1 MNQIRW
7 GLIFEVGV
15 WSRRTTNNHGCSLIP
30 WASNSPS
37 IEAMPQTTGLILS
50 GGGARAAYQVG
61 VLAAIG
67 RMRREAGV
75 LEGNPFPVISGTSA
89 GAINAAF
96 LASNADR
103 YDDALADLVSVWRN
117 FQVEQVYRSD
127 VLGMIRSGARWLS
140 LLSLGWLIAQKKLRP
155 KSLLNNDPLSELLVK
170 HIQFERLPALLEQG
184 HLRALAIT
192 ASSYSTGEHVTFY
205 ESCHTVTPWIR
216 NQRLAQHCRLSHQHL
231 LASSAIPFIFPA
243 MKLDGPQGSA
253 YFGDGAMRQTAPI
266 SPAIHLGASRI
277 LVVGAGRM
285 LEPPKKSSEEP
296 TYPSLAHIAGHALSS
311 IFLDSLAVD
320 VERMQRINQTL
331 ELIPEE
337 KRQATHLRPVQLLL
351 IAPSQRL
358 DAIAAKHVDTL
369 PSTVKS
375 LLRTLGANPDIGLDQ
390 GNALVSYLL
399 FESAYTQELIALGE
413 ADALAQ
419 KEEIYKFFEWPTS
432 KVNTHDCDIGRNLD
446 LEY

>member
-1 MNQIRW
+1 M
-7 GLIFEVGV
+7 L
-15 WSRRTTNNHGCSLIP
+15 
-30 WASNSPS
+30 
-37 IEAMPQTTGLILS
+37 QTTGLILS

-61 VLAAIG
+61 VLAAIS
-67 RMRREAGV
+67 RMRREAGAPDV
-75 LEGNPFPVISGTSA
+75 NPFPVISGTSA

-103 YDDALADLVSVWRN
+103 FDAALDDLVHIWKY

-155 KSLLNNDPLSELLVK
+155 KSLLNNDPLSELLAH
-170 HIQFERLPALLEQG
+170 HIHFERLPALLELG

-205 ESCHTVTPWIR
+205 DSRHPVTPWIR
-216 NQRLAQHCRLSHQHL
+216 NQRVAQRCNLSNEHL
-231 LASSAIPFIFPA
+231 LASSAIPFFFPA
-243 MKLDGPQGSA
+243 MRLNGPQGTA

-266 SPAIHLGASRI
+266 SPAIHLGASKI

-285 LEPPKKSSEEP
+285 LEPPKKSTDQP
-296 TYPSLAHIAGHALSS
+296 NYPSLAHIAGHALSS

-358 DAIAAKHVDTL
+358 DAIAEKHADAL
-369 PSTVKS
+369 PNTVKS
-375 LLRTLGANPDIGLDQ
+375 LLRTLGANPSMGLGQ

-413 ADALAQ
+413 ADAQAQ
-419 KEEIYKFFEWPTS
+419 EQEIYKFFGWAA
-432 KVNTHDCDIGRNLD
+432 K
-446 LEY
+446 

>member
-1 MNQIRW
+1 M
-7 GLIFEVGV
+7 
-15 WSRRTTNNHGCSLIP
+15 H
-30 WASNSPS
+30 
-37 IEAMPQTTGLILS
+37 QTTGLILS

-67 RMRREAGV
+67 RMRREAGADQ
-75 LEGNPFPVISGTSA
+75 GNPFPVIAGTSA

-103 YDDALADLVSVWRN
+103 FDEALGELVDVWRN
-117 FQVEQVYRSD
+117 FQVEQVYRSG
-127 VLGMIRSGARWLS
+127 VLGMIRSGARWIS
-140 LLSLGWLIAQKKLRP
+140 LLSLGWLFTQKRFRP
-155 KSLLNNDPLSELLVK
+155 QSLLTIDPLSDLLAQR
-170 HIQFERLPALLEQG
+170 IDLQRLPELMEQG

-205 ESCHTVTPWIR
+205 DSQHEVTPWIR
-216 NQRLAQHCRLSHQHL
+216 NQRLAQHGRLSHRHL

-243 MKLDGPQGSA
+243 MRLEGPQGNA
-253 YFGDGAMRQTAPI
+253 YFGDGSMRQTAPI
-266 SPAIHLGASRI
+266 SPAIHLGADKI

-285 LEPPKKSSEEP
+285 LEPPKKETGEP
-296 TYPSLAHIAGHALSS
+296 NYPSLAHIAGHALSS

-331 ELIPEE
+331 ALIPED
-337 KRQATHLRPVQLLL
+337 KRQSTHLRPVQLLL

-358 DAIAAKHVDTL
+358 DVIAARHAEAL
-369 PSTVKS
+369 PATVKS
-375 LLRTLGANPDIGLDQ
+375 LLRTLGASLNTLEGQ

-399 FESAYTQELIALGE
+399 FEGAYTQELMALGE

-419 KEEIYKFFEWPTS
+419 RDDIHQFFGWRE
-432 KVNTHDCDIGRNLD
+432 VAANARI
-446 LEY
+446 

>member
-1 MNQIRW
+1 M
-7 GLIFEVGV
+7 L
-15 WSRRTTNNHGCSLIP
+15 
-30 WASNSPS
+30 
-37 IEAMPQTTGLILS
+37 QTTGLILS

-61 VLAAIG
+61 VLAAIS
-67 RMRREAGV
+67 RMRREAGAPDV
-75 LEGNPFPVISGTSA
+75 NPFPVISGTSA

-103 YDDALADLVSVWRN
+103 FDAALDDLVHIWKN

-155 KSLLNNDPLSELLVK
+155 KSLLNNDPLSELLAH
-170 HIQFERLPALLEQG
+170 HIHFERLPALLEQG

-205 ESCHTVTPWIR
+205 DSRHPVTPWIR
-216 NQRLAQHCRLSHQHL
+216 NQRVAQRCNLSNEHL
-231 LASSAIPFIFPA
+231 LASSAIPFIFQA
-243 MKLDGPQGSA
+243 MRLNGPQGTA

-266 SPAIHLGASRI
+266 SPAIHLGASKI

-285 LEPPKKSSEEP
+285 LEPPKKSTDQP

-358 DAIAAKHVDTL
+358 DAIAEKHADAL
-369 PSTVKS
+369 PNTVKS
-375 LLRTLGANPDIGLDQ
+375 LLRTLGANPSMGLGQ

-413 ADALAQ
+413 ADAQAQ
-419 KEEIYKFFEWPTS
+419 EQEIYKFFGWTT
-432 KVNTHDCDIGRNLD
+432 K
-446 LEY
+446 

>member
-1 MNQIRW
+1 
-7 GLIFEVGV
+7 
-15 WSRRTTNNHGCSLIP
+15 
-30 WASNSPS
+30 
-37 IEAMPQTTGLILS
+37 MPNTTGLILS

-61 VLAAIG
+61 VLAAIE
-67 RMRREAGV
+67 RMRREAGAAQ
-75 LEGNPFPVISGTSA
+75 GNPFPVISGTSA

-103 YDDALADLVSVWRN
+103 YDLAIEELVGVWRN

-155 KSLLNNDPLSELLVK
+155 KSLLNNDPLSELLAQR
-170 HIQFERLPALLEQG
+170 IDLQRLPTLLDQG
-184 HLRALAIT
+184 HLKALAIT

-205 ESCHTVTPWIR
+205 DSCQAVTPWVR
-216 NQRLAQHCRLSHQHL
+216 NQRLAQRCSLSHEHL

-243 MKLDGPQGSA
+243 MRLDGPQGHA
-253 YFGDGAMRQTAPI
+253 FFGDGSMRQTAPI
-266 SPAIHLGASRI
+266 SPAIHLGASKI

-285 LEPPKKSSEEP
+285 LEPPKKNDSEP

-358 DAIAAKHVDTL
+358 DAIAAKHADAL
-369 PSTVKS
+369 PQTVKS
-375 LLRTLGANPDIGLDQ
+375 LLKTLGASQNASQGQ

-399 FESAYTQELIALGE
+399 FESAYTQELMALGE
-413 ADALAQ
+413 ADAQAQ
-419 KEEIYKFFEWPTS
+419 KEEIHKFFGWTA
-432 KVNTHDCDIGRNLD
+432 K
-446 LEY
+446 

>member
-1 MNQIRW
+1 
-7 GLIFEVGV
+7 
-15 WSRRTTNNHGCSLIP
+15 
-30 WASNSPS
+30 
-37 IEAMPQTTGLILS
+37 MPNTTGLILS

-61 VLAAIG
+61 VLAAIE
-67 RMRREAGV
+67 RMRREAGAAQ
-75 LEGNPFPVISGTSA
+75 GNPFPVISGTSA

-103 YDDALADLVSVWRN
+103 YDLAIKELVGVWRN

-155 KSLLNNDPLSELLVK
+155 KSLLNNDPLSELLAQR
-170 HIQFERLPALLEQG
+170 IDLQRLPALLDQG
-184 HLRALAIT
+184 HLKALAIT

-205 ESCHTVTPWIR
+205 DSCQAVTPWVR
-216 NQRLAQHCRLSHQHL
+216 NQRLAQRCSLSHEHL

-243 MKLDGPQGSA
+243 MRLDGPQGHA
-253 YFGDGAMRQTAPI
+253 FFGDGSMRQTAPI
-266 SPAIHLGASRI
+266 SPAIHLGASKI

-285 LEPPKKSSEEP
+285 LEPPKKNESEP

-358 DAIAAKHVDTL
+358 DAIAAKHADAL
-369 PSTVKS
+369 PQTVKS
-375 LLRTLGANPDIGLDQ
+375 LLKTLGASPNTAQGQ

-399 FESAYTQELIALGE
+399 FESAYTQELMALGE
-413 ADALAQ
+413 ADAQAQ
-419 KEEIYKFFEWPTS
+419 KDEIHKFFGWNA
-432 KVNTHDCDIGRNLD
+432 K
-446 LEY
+446 

>member
-1 MNQIRW
+1 M
-7 GLIFEVGV
+7 V
-15 WSRRTTNNHGCSLIP
+15 
-30 WASNSPS
+30 
-37 IEAMPQTTGLILS
+37 AMHQTTGLILS

-61 VLAAIG
+61 VLAAIAQ
-67 RMRREAGV
+67 MRREAGAAH
-75 LEGNPFPVISGTSA
+75 GNPYPVISGTSA

-103 YDDALADLVSVWRN
+103 FDEALEDLVNVWRH
-117 FQVEQVYRSD
+117 FRVEQVYRSD

-140 LLSLGWLIAQKKLRP
+140 LLSLGWLLAQKKLRP
-155 KSLLNNDPLSELLVK
+155 KSLLNNDPLSELLTQ
-170 HIQFERLPALLEQG
+170 HIDFQRVPQLLEQG

-205 ESCHTVTPWIR
+205 DSCHPVTPWVR
-216 NQRLAQHCRLSHQHL
+216 NQRLAQHCRLSHDHL

-243 MKLDGPQGSA
+243 TRLNGPQGIA
-253 YFGDGAMRQTAPI
+253 YFGDGSMRQTAPI
-266 SPAIHLGASRI
+266 SPAIHLGASKI

-285 LEPPKKSSEEP
+285 LEPPKKIHEEP

-337 KRQATHLRPVQLLL
+337 KRHTTHLRPVQLLL

-358 DAIAAKHVDTL
+358 DVIAAKHAEAL
-369 PSTVKS
+369 PNTVKS
-375 LLRTLGANPDIGLDQ
+375 LLRTMGATTSQGPDQSASFSLGQ

-413 ADALAQ
+413 ADARAQ
-419 KEEIYKFFEWPTS
+419 QEEIYKFFGWTA
-432 KVNTHDCDIGRNLD
+432 T
-446 LEY
+446 

>member
-1 MNQIRW
+1 
-7 GLIFEVGV
+7 
-15 WSRRTTNNHGCSLIP
+15 
-30 WASNSPS
+30 
-37 IEAMPQTTGLILS
+37 MPQTTGLILS

>member
-1 MNQIRW
+1 
-7 GLIFEVGV
+7 
-15 WSRRTTNNHGCSLIP
+15 
-30 WASNSPS
+30 
-37 IEAMPQTTGLILS
+37 MPETTGLILS

-61 VLAAIG
+61 VLAAIA
-67 RMRREAGV
+67 RMRRESGAA
-75 LEGNPFPVISGTSA
+75 LANPFPVISGTSA

-96 LASNADR
+96 LASKADHF
-103 YDDALADLVSVWRN
+103 DQAIDDLVNVWQN
-117 FQVEQVYRSD
+117 FQVEQVYKSD

-140 LLSLGWLIAQKKLRP
+140 LLSLGWLLAQKKIRP
-155 KSLLNNDPLSELLVK
+155 KSLLNNDPLSELLAR
-170 HIQFERLPALLEQG
+170 HIDFQRLPDLLQQG

-205 ESCHTVTPWIR
+205 DSCYPVTPWIR
-216 NQRLAQHCRLSHQHL
+216 NQRLAQHCRLTHEHL

-243 MKLDGPQGSA
+243 MRLEGPQGNA

-266 SPAIHLGASRI
+266 SPAIHLGASKI

-285 LEPPKKSSEEP
+285 LEPPKKKIDEP
-296 TYPSLAHIAGHALSS
+296 AYPSLAHIAGHALSS

-358 DAIAAKHVDTL
+358 DAIAEKHAAAL
-369 PSTVKS
+369 PNTVKS
-375 LLRTLGANPDIGLDQ
+375 LLRTLGANPLKGFGQ

-399 FESAYTQELIALGE
+399 FESAYTQELMALGE
-413 ADALAQ
+413 ADAQAQ
-419 KEEIYKFFEWPTS
+419 KEDIAKFFGWSAGGPI
-432 KVNTHDCDIGRNLD
+432 NPAI
-446 LEY
+446 

>member
-1 MNQIRW
+1 
-7 GLIFEVGV
+7 
-15 WSRRTTNNHGCSLIP
+15 
-30 WASNSPS
+30 
-37 IEAMPQTTGLILS
+37 MPNTTGLILS

-61 VLAAIG
+61 VLAAIE
-67 RMRREAGV
+67 RMRREAGADQ
-75 LEGNPFPVISGTSA
+75 GNPFPVISGTSA

-103 YDDALADLVSVWRN
+103 YNLAIDELVSVWRH
-117 FQVEQVYRSD
+117 FRVEQVYRSD

-140 LLSLGWLIAQKKLRP
+140 LLSLGWLIAQRKIRP
-155 KSLLNNDPLSELLVK
+155 KSLLNNDPLSELLAQR
-170 HIQFERLPALLEQG
+170 IDLQRLPTLLDQG
-184 HLRALAIT
+184 HLKALAIT

-205 ESCHTVTPWIR
+205 DSCQAVTPWVR
-216 NQRLAQHCRLSHQHL
+216 NQRLAQRCSLSHEHL

-243 MKLDGPQGSA
+243 MQLEGPQGHA
-253 YFGDGAMRQTAPI
+253 FFGDGSMRQTAPI
-266 SPAIHLGASRI
+266 SPAIHLGASKI

-285 LEPPKKSSEEP
+285 LEPPKKNEGEP

-358 DAIAAKHVDTL
+358 DAIAAKHADAL
-369 PSTVKS
+369 PQTVKS
-375 LLRTLGANPDIGLDQ
+375 LLKTLGANPNTAQGQ

-399 FESAYTQELIALGE
+399 FESAYTQELMALGE
-413 ADALAQ
+413 ADAQAQ
-419 KEEIYKFFEWPTS
+419 KEEIHKFFDWTA
-432 KVNTHDCDIGRNLD
+432 K
-446 LEY
+446 

>member
-1 MNQIRW
+1 MSLNKR
-7 GLIFEVGV
+7 
-15 WSRRTTNNHGCSLIP
+15 GCSLI
-30 WASNSPS
+30 SQGQFSHS
-37 IEAMPQTTGLILS
+37 IVAMPQATGLILS

-67 RMRREAGV
+67 RMQRNAGEAH
-75 LEGNPFPVISGTSA
+75 GNPYPVISGTSA

-103 YDDALADLVSVWRN
+103 FDEALNDLVSVWRN

-155 KSLLNNDPLSELLVK
+155 KSLLNNDPLSELLAH
-170 HIQFERLPALLEQG
+170 HIDFQRLPKLLEQG

-205 ESCHTVTPWIR
+205 DSRHPVTPWIR
-216 NQRLAQHCRLSHQHL
+216 NQRLAQHCNLTHDHL

-243 MKLDGPQGSA
+243 MRLDGPQGNA
-253 YFGDGAMRQTAPI
+253 YFGDGSMRQTAPI
-266 SPAIHLGASRI
+266 SPAIHLGASKI

-285 LEPPKKSSEEP
+285 LEPPKKSLEEP

-358 DAIAAKHVDTL
+358 DAIAAKHADAL
-369 PSTVKS
+369 PNTVKS
-375 LLRTLGANPDIGLDQ
+375 LLRTLGANADMVQ
-390 GNALVSYLL
+390 GQGSALVSYLL

-419 KEEIYKFFEWPTS
+419 KEEIYKFFGWAD
-432 KVNTHDCDIGRNLD
+432 K
-446 LEY
+446 

>member
-1 MNQIRW
+1 
-7 GLIFEVGV
+7 
-15 WSRRTTNNHGCSLIP
+15 
-30 WASNSPS
+30 
-37 IEAMPQTTGLILS
+37 MPNTTGLILS

-61 VLAAIG
+61 VLAAIE
-67 RMRREAGV
+67 RMRREAGAAQ
-75 LEGNPFPVISGTSA
+75 GNPFPVISGTSA

-103 YDDALADLVSVWRN
+103 YDLAIEELVGVWRN

-127 VLGMIRSGARWLS
+127 VFGMIRSGARWLS

-155 KSLLNNDPLSELLVK
+155 KSLLNNDPLSELLAQR
-170 HIQFERLPALLEQG
+170 IDLQRLPNLLNQG
-184 HLRALAIT
+184 HLKALAIT

-205 ESCHTVTPWIR
+205 DSCQAVTPWVR
-216 NQRLAQHCRLSHQHL
+216 NQRLAQRCSLSHEHL

-243 MKLDGPQGSA
+243 MRLDGPQGHA
-253 YFGDGAMRQTAPI
+253 FFGDGSMRQTAPI
-266 SPAIHLGASRI
+266 SPAIHLGASKI

-285 LEPPKKSSEEP
+285 LEPPKKNESEP

-337 KRQATHLRPVQLLL
+337 KRLATHLRPVQLLL

-358 DAIAAKHVDTL
+358 DAIAAKHADAL
-369 PSTVKS
+369 PQTVKS
-375 LLRTLGANPDIGLDQ
+375 LLKTLGASPNTAQGQ

-399 FESAYTQELIALGE
+399 FESAYTQELMALGE
-413 ADALAQ
+413 ADAQAQ
-419 KEEIYKFFEWPTS
+419 KEEIHKFFGWTA
-432 KVNTHDCDIGRNLD
+432 K
-446 LEY
+446 

>member
-1 MNQIRW
+1 
-7 GLIFEVGV
+7 
-15 WSRRTTNNHGCSLIP
+15 
-30 WASNSPS
+30 
-37 IEAMPQTTGLILS
+37 MPNTTGLILS

-61 VLAAIG
+61 VLAAIE
-67 RMRREAGV
+67 RMRREAGAAQ
-75 LEGNPFPVISGTSA
+75 GNPFPVISGTSA

-103 YDDALADLVSVWRN
+103 YDLAIKELVGVWRN

-155 KSLLNNDPLSELLVK
+155 KSLLNNDPLSELLAQRIDLK
-170 HIQFERLPALLEQG
+170 RLPTLLDQG
-184 HLRALAIT
+184 HLKALAIT

-205 ESCHTVTPWIR
+205 DSCQAVTPWVR
-216 NQRLAQHCRLSHQHL
+216 NQRLAQRCSLSHEHL

-243 MKLDGPQGSA
+243 MRLDGPQGHA
-253 YFGDGAMRQTAPI
+253 FFGDGSMRQTAPI
-266 SPAIHLGASRI
+266 SPAIHLGASKI
-277 LVVGAGRM
+277 FVVGAGRM
-285 LEPPKKSSEEP
+285 LEPPKKNESEP

-358 DAIAAKHVDTL
+358 DAIAAKHADAL
-369 PSTVKS
+369 PQTVKS
-375 LLRTLGANPDIGLDQ
+375 LLKTLGASPNTAQGQ

-399 FESAYTQELIALGE
+399 FESAYTQELMALGE
-413 ADALAQ
+413 ADAQAQ
-419 KEEIYKFFEWPTS
+419 REEIHKFFGWTE
-432 KVNTHDCDIGRNLD
+432 K
-446 LEY
+446 

>member
-1 MNQIRW
+1 
-7 GLIFEVGV
+7 
-15 WSRRTTNNHGCSLIP
+15 
-30 WASNSPS
+30 
-37 IEAMPQTTGLILS
+37 MPQTTGLILS

-67 RMRREAGV
+67 RMRREAGAAQ
-75 LEGNPFPVISGTSA
+75 GNPFPVISGTSA

-103 YDDALADLVSVWRN
+103 FDAAIDELVDVWRH

-127 VLGMIRSGARWLS
+127 VLGMIRSGARWIS
-140 LLSLGWLIAQKKLRP
+140 LLSLGWLITQKRLRP
-155 KSLLNNDPLSELLVK
+155 KSLLNNDPLSRLLAER
-170 HIQFERLPALLEQG
+170 IDLQRLPDLLEQG

-192 ASSYSTGEHVTFY
+192 ASNYSTGEHVTFY
-205 ESCHTVTPWIR
+205 DSRHAVTPWVR
-216 NQRLAQHCRLSHQHL
+216 NQRLAQHGPLSHDHL

-243 MKLDGPQGSA
+243 MQLDGPQGCA
-253 YFGDGAMRQTAPI
+253 YFGDGSMRQTAPI
-266 SPAIHLGASRI
+266 SPAIHLGASKI

-285 LEPPKKSSEEP
+285 LEPPKKDTGES
-296 TYPSLAHIAGHALSS
+296 TYPSLAQIAGHALSS

-320 VERMQRINQTL
+320 VERMNRINQTL
-331 ELIPEE
+331 ALIPED
-337 KRQATHLRPVQLLL
+337 KRPSTHLRPVQLLL

-358 DAIAAKHVDTL
+358 DVIAARHAEAL

-375 LLRTLGANPDIGLDQ
+375 LLRTLGASLSSLQGQ

-399 FESAYTQELIALGE
+399 FEAVYTRELIALGE

-419 KEEIYKFFEWPTS
+419 SDEIHRFFGWKSSHP
-432 KVNTHDCDIGRNLD
+432 
-446 LEY
+446 